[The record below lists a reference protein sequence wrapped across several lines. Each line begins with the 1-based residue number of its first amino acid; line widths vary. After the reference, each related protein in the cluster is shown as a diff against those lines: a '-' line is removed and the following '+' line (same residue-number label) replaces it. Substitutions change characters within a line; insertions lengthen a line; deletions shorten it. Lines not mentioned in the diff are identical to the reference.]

1 MATTGRRAPSAALRS
16 AADLSKRLGVGLT
29 VVFGFEANPVGGE
42 ALDYWAALREH
53 GESVLGTAIEEAKAA
68 GVEVET
74 LVVERPPAQALAELA
89 EERKADMIV
98 VGSHGER
105 PITAA
110 VLGSTPQ
117 KLRAPLQGARCWSS
131 ASSPGGRQMI
141 KEFREFIL
149 RGNLVDLAVAV
160 VIGTAFAA
168 VVTAL
173 VADLITPLLAA
184 IGGKQDFS
192 ALTFTINGSEFRY
205 GDFLNALITFVTI
218 AAVVFFFVVKPVNAL
233 LARMKTERGRGGADA
248 QVPGVPERDPGVGVA
263 LRVLHRAGR
272 AGHRLSALA
281 GRL

>member
-1 MATTGRRAPSAALRS
+1 MPGVIVGYDGSEGAECALRS

-117 KLRAPLQGARCWSS
+117 KLVHLSKVPV
-131 ASSPGGRQMI
+131 
-141 KEFREFIL
+141 
-149 RGNLVDLAVAV
+149 LVV
-160 VIGTAFAA
+160 
-168 VVTAL
+168 
-173 VADLITPLLAA
+173 
-184 IGGKQDFS
+184 
-192 ALTFTINGSEFRY
+192 
-205 GDFLNALITFVTI
+205 
-218 AAVVFFFVVKPVNAL
+218 
-233 LARMKTERGRGGADA
+233 
-248 QVPGVPERDPGVGVA
+248 
-263 LRVLHRAGR
+263 RV
-272 AGHRLSALA
+272 
-281 GRL
+281 